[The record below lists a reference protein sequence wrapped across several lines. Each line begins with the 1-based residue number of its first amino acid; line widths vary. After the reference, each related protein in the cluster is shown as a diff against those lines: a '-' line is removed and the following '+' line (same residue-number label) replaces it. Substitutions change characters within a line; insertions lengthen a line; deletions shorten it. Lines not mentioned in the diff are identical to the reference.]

1 MTHSETDYLYLNAY
15 NVEQKQMCP
24 ALESFYYVHCN
35 LRGWVACVYLSLYM
49 HCGMY
54 IFESIYACEVLKEK
68 YNTLGESAFGMR
80 IVTLVPLW
88 VGACKYSNL
97 CMHVQCLE

>member
-1 MTHSETDYLYLNAY
+1 
-15 NVEQKQMCP
+15 
-24 ALESFYYVHCN
+24 
-35 LRGWVACVYLSLYM
+35 M